1 MGDLTDHLV
10 VAELE
15 GLGNMNKKAQFEAA
29 RKTIYWMIS
38 GVVIAMVV
46 IGFAIVIAGYKNRL
60 TEVPEELNAK
70 FIALRFT
77 NSEDCLAYQD
87 PISKRVIPGMIDAN
101 KLTNSQI
108 NLCYLTEE
116 KKGHHVYNFGFN
128 IAGKFIHTNNFYNDT
143 DFTIQYEVLLND
155 GGNVTQET
163 LVVLVQ
169 KSIP

>member
-1 MGDLTDHLV
+1 
-10 VAELE
+10 
-15 GLGNMNKKAQFEAA
+15 MNKKAQFEAA
-29 RKTIYWMIS
+29 RKTIYWMIA

-60 TEVPEELNAK
+60 TEIPEELDAK

-87 PISKRVIPGMIDAN
+87 PISGRVIPGMIDAN
-101 KLTNSQI
+101 KLTNDQI

-116 KKGHHVYNFGFN
+116 KKGHYVYNFGLE
-128 IAGKFIHTNNFYNDT
+128 IGGKSIHTNNFYNDI
-143 DFTIQYEVLLND
+143 DFTIQYDVLLNT
-155 GGNVTQET
+155 GGTVTQET
-163 LVVLVQ
+163 LIVSVQ